1 MRSFPL
7 FLATAFLAVS
17 PAIAQDKPAAAAEAP
32 SQEDIKNASDTL
44 SLLVSA
50 LNSKEVPQETKNG
63 LFGCLY
69 QNPLGKLGDGLFKT
83 LAENKDLDAADPTIR
98 LMVLAKICGAPLPT
112 GDKAAGDAKPA
123 AGAAG
128 ATSGR

>member
-7 FLATAFLAVS
+7 FLATAFLAAS

-69 QNPLGKLGDGLFKT
+69 QNQLGQLGACLFQPL
-83 LAENKDLDAADPTIR
+83 AQNKEPDPADPTNR
-98 LMVLAKICGAPLPT
+98 LLVLDQTYGPPPPR
-112 GDKAAGDAKPA
+112 GDPPG
-123 AGAAG
+123 
-128 ATSGR
+128 

>member
-7 FLATAFLAVS
+7 FLATAFLAAS

-69 QNPLGKLGDGLFKT
+69 QNPLGQHGDGLFKT
-83 LAENKDLDAADPTIR
+83 LAEKKDLDAADPTIR
-98 LMVLAKICGAPLPT
+98 LMVLTKLCGAPLPS
-112 GDKAAGDAKPA
+112 GDKQGGDAPPA
-123 AGAAG
+123 KDRAGRE
-128 ATSGR
+128 SRR